1 MEAGTVRLK
10 DVSITGFRGFGGE
23 LTVDMNADVILLHGP
38 NGSGKTSLFDS
49 ILWALTGA
57 IERNRIGSDVV
68 SKYAEFGEARVVV
81 SFARPD
87 GQTLEVTRRQFAGAN
102 QSSLSLL
109 IGAERY
115 TGPVAEAR
123 LIESL
128 WVDGTSS
135 PDPRSSLSRSITRA
149 VYLQQD
155 QVRSFIEDEDA
166 NSRFEIVSEIVGAG
180 RVAELVRQL
189 ETGRKAWTTATNR
202 ERDSQLEPLVKRR
215 DTLRMQLERSASALG
230 ATDDNSEQRWTAW
243 WERVADVLP
252 PGSSTSSTRS
262 GDLNGAL
269 GELRSLLQQVDA
281 QRAAITELRALAS
294 GLPPEVGG
302 LAEAQ
307 AALER
312 AAAQVEAR
320 EADLRVANA
329 EAAAARAEAERTTE
343 ESAALATLARLARD
357 RLDDGCP
364 VCGQTHTKSDTVAR
378 LDRLI
383 ANAQTRES
391 APLSRVPEAVDALRL
406 AETERATAESE
417 VSRLGR
423 AQRLREAALAAVARS
438 AEALAIGGT
447 PAEMIKICDDRLS
460 QLTVRA
466 QSASELRRAGESLAS
481 ASARAAE
488 RERATELTDQL
499 QVLDAEIEAIAARL
513 AVRDDAGR
521 IAAQMHSALT
531 ALSENLVESE
541 LRSIEP
547 TLQRIYASVD
557 PHPSFR
563 AVRFLTDTVRKR
575 GTLQAVVEDDESGH
589 TKVDPAVVLSSSQL
603 NVLAVVTFLAM
614 NLSAT
619 ALPLDVAALDDPL
632 QSLDNINLL
641 GLADLLRRSRRH
653 RQLIISTH
661 DDRLAG
667 LLERKL
673 RPVGNGQRTLVIRLD
688 AWEPAG
694 PTVVVRDI
702 PADSPAPRLRV
713 AG

>member
-49 ILWALTGA
+49 IFWALTGS

-87 GQTLEVTRRQFAGAN
+87 GETLEVTRRQSAGAN

-447 PAEMIKICDDRLS
+447 PAELIKICDDRLS

-488 RERATELTDQL
+488 RERATELTDEL
-499 QVLDAEIEAIAARL
+499 QVLDAEIDAIAARL

-531 ALSENLVESE
+531 SLSENLVESE

-673 RPVGNGQRTLVIRLD
+673 RPVGDGQRTLVIRLD

>member
-81 SFARPD
+81 SFDRPD
-87 GQTLEVTRRQFAGAN
+87 GETLEVTRRQFAGAN

-109 IGAERY
+109 IGSERY

-202 ERDSQLEPLVKRR
+202 ERDNQLEPLVKRR
-215 DTLRMQLERSASALG
+215 DALRVQLERSASALG
-230 ATDDNSEQRWTAW
+230 ATDHNSEQRWTEW
-243 WERVADVLP
+243 WERVADVLH
-252 PGSSTSSTRS
+252 PGSPTSTTRS

-269 GELRSLLQQVDA
+269 GELRSLLQQIDA
-281 QRAAITELRALAS
+281 QRAAINELRALAS
-294 GLPPEVGG
+294 GLPPEVEG

-307 AALER
+307 SALER
-312 AAAQVEAR
+312 AAAAVEAR

-391 APLSRVPEAVDALRL
+391 TPLSRVPEAVDALRL
-406 AETERATAESE
+406 AETERAAAESE
-417 VSRLGR
+417 VARLGR
-423 AQRLREAALAAVARS
+423 AQRSRESALAAVARS

-447 PAEMIKICDDRLS
+447 PAEMIEICDDRLS
-460 QLTVRA
+460 ELTVRA

-488 RERATELTDQL
+488 RERASELADQL
-499 QVLDAEIEAIAARL
+499 QALEAEIEAIAARL

-575 GTLQAVVEDDESGH
+575 GTLHAVVEDDESGH

-673 RPVGNGQRTLVIRLD
+673 RPVGDGQRTLVIRLD

-694 PTVVVRDI
+694 PTVVVKDI